1 MNNQNNTAIV
11 KSMFDALLT
20 AGDWK
25 GFVTDDVQW
34 IVGSANSS
42 LSYNAVPWIGRVFQ
56 GKDEVQGFLQQLF
69 SENNFEVLGFDFN
82 DYVEQNN
89 IVVVFGVFKYKA
101 RTTGKIVESDFA
113 VKVTLEN
120 SKIKKYFFYENTFA
134 VVESFKKDG
143 DWTLERDGKVVKI

>member
-1 MNNQNNTAIV
+1 VPKDIL
-11 KSMFDALLT
+11 KRLLT

-42 LSYNAVPWIGRVFQ
+42 LSYNAVPRIGRVFQ

-101 RTTGKIVESDFA
+101 RPTSKIVESDFA
-113 VKVTLEN
+113 VKVNLEKG
-120 SKIKKYFFYENTFA
+120 KIKRYFFYENTFA
-134 VVESFKKDG
+134 VVESFKKEG
-143 DWTLERDGKVVKI
+143 KWILERDGATVKI